1 VVINKKRKQDGRE
14 FSEDGSAS
22 AGRAA
27 ASTGS
32 SWDGAICFFV
42 SCEVKSFS
50 FFDRLLSSLS
60 LFVSLVVVVDDD
72 DVR

>member
-1 VVINKKRKQDGRE
+1 MG
-14 FSEDGSAS
+14 AS
-22 AGRAA
+22 LAKMEAPLLDAPPAA
-27 ASTGS
+27 AQAGTVRFVFSLS
-32 SWDGAICFFV
+32 RFFFA

-72 DVR
+72 VR